1 MKKGD
6 KIIFKTDVKSNYP
19 ISGKGLVL
27 ITFKKGE
34 IATVLE
40 SSKSGVRISNKTTKE
55 AAALNGVWVNKS
67 YLKLVFLLSYRDVVS
82 IKNKLKAIQ
91 NKYGK

>member
-6 KIIFKTDVKSNYP
+6 KIIFKTDVKSKYP
-19 ISGKGLVL
+19 ISGRGSVL

-34 IATVLE
+34 IATIIE
-40 SSKSGVRISNKTTKE
+40 STRSSVKIYNKTTKE
-55 AAALNGVWVNKS
+55 AAALNGVWVNRS
-67 YLKLVFLLSYRDVVS
+67 YLKLVFLPSQRDIVS